1 MEDISVEVSITHACS
16 KSLTLGLFRPGP
28 YAGDKN
34 FSPENRGARVGLFG
48 LHPAGI
54 GCEKSVNLINT
65 VFDDSGLEGAVW
77 ESYAEAPWTGSHG
90 ALESLREKFVGM
102 KVNGEWTLEVYDSE
116 VDGIGGT
123 LDEFKIH
130 FKVKPCIEKF
140 GAWTEISSR
149 ECRQSYSSGGSGS
162 GLVYEGCGGSN
173 SAIRGG
179 SLSSSAGPTPC
190 FRHSAIAIENILYV
204 IGGEGGGQLTDIW
217 RYHKSSDDWLE
228 LNADVQTPSWY
239 GRQLAL
245 TPYGLLGFGGK
256 VRDAEWGYEGRVWHY
271 NLGTG
276 LWNILGKNEQELGG
290 SVGVKAMGWRA
301 TGLNRN
307 IPYPEVEE
315 DAPQPHQLS
324 SIVGLGFDRAMVG
337 EGGNRGVL
345 FGASAE
351 PMVVLFGG
359 DVGLSKAKYNNDLR
373 VLRLRAEVR
382 NDERYEEEREQ
393 LCGFRLEA
401 GGTADNFW
409 TVSCGSEVGGGSVCE
424 VREILSRAWCMG
436 EHQTIGNLL

>member
-1 MEDISVEVSITHACS
+1 
-16 KSLTLGLFRPGP
+16 
-28 YAGDKN
+28 
-34 FSPENRGARVGLFG
+34 
-48 LHPAGI
+48 
-54 GCEKSVNLINT
+54 
-65 VFDDSGLEGAVW
+65 
-77 ESYAEAPWTGSHG
+77 
-90 ALESLREKFVGM
+90 M

-116 VDGIGGT
+116 VDWIGGT

-140 GAWTEISSR
+140 AWTEISSR
-149 ECRQSYSSGGSGS
+149 ECTQSYSSGGSGS

-179 SLSSSAGPTPC
+179 SLSSSAGPTPR
-190 FRHSAIAIENILYV
+190 FRHSAVAIENILYV

-290 SVGVKAMGWRA
+290 SVGVKAMGWQA
-301 TGLNRN
+301 TGRNRN
-307 IPYPEVEE
+307 IPYPQVEE
-315 DAPQPHQLS
+315 DAPQPHRLS
-324 SIVGLGFDRAMVG
+324 SIVGLGFDRATIG
-337 EGGNRGVL
+337 EGGNKRVL

-359 DVGLSKAKYNNDLR
+359 DVGLSKAKYNNNLR
-373 VLRLRAEVR
+373 VLRLRNLTEER

-393 LCGFRLEA
+393 LCGFPNRLEA

-409 TVSCGSEVGGGSVCE
+409 TASCGSGGGAEGVFARLGRS
-424 VREILSRAWCMG
+424 
-436 EHQTIGNLL
+436 

>member
-1 MEDISVEVSITHACS
+1 
-16 KSLTLGLFRPGP
+16 
-28 YAGDKN
+28 
-34 FSPENRGARVGLFG
+34 
-48 LHPAGI
+48 
-54 GCEKSVNLINT
+54 
-65 VFDDSGLEGAVW
+65 
-77 ESYAEAPWTGSHG
+77 
-90 ALESLREKFVGM
+90 M

-140 GAWTEISSR
+140 SWTEISSR

-179 SLSSSAGPTPC
+179 SLSSSAGPTPR
-190 FRHSAIAIENILYV
+190 FRHSAVAIENVLYV

-217 RYHKSSDDWLE
+217 RYDKSSDDWLE

-290 SVGVKAMGWRA
+290 SVGVKAMVWQA
-301 TGLNRN
+301 TGLNRY

-315 DAPQPHQLS
+315 DAPQPHRLS

-337 EGGNRGVL
+337 EGGNKRVL

-359 DVGLSKAKYNNDLR
+359 DVGLSRAKYNNDLR

-382 NDERYEEEREQ
+382 NDERYEEVREQ

-409 TVSCGSEVGGGSVCE
+409 TASCGSGGGGGSVCE
-424 VREILSRAWCMG
+424 VREILIRAWCMG

>member
-1 MEDISVEVSITHACS
+1 MVLQESHPRSVRARAVQGRQKLQPREQGREGGPVWAA
-16 KSLTLGLFRPGP
+16 PG
-28 YAGDKN
+28 
-34 FSPENRGARVGLFG
+34 R
-48 LHPAGI
+48 I

-65 VFDDSGLEGAVW
+65 VFDDSGLEGGVW
-77 ESYAEAPWTGSHG
+77 ESYAEAPWTGSYG
-90 ALESLREKFVGM
+90 ALETLREKFVGM

-130 FKVKPCIEKF
+130 FKVKPCVEKF
-140 GAWTEISSR
+140 AWTEISSR

-173 SAIRGG
+173 SAIWGG
-179 SLSSSAGPTPC
+179 SLSSSAGPTPR
-190 FRHSAIAIENILYV
+190 FRHSAVAIENVLYV

-217 RYHKSSDDWLE
+217 RYDKSSDNWLE

-245 TPYGLLGFGGK
+245 TPYGLLGFRGK

-290 SVGVKAMGWRA
+290 SVGVKAMGWQA
-301 TGLNRN
+301 TGLKRN

-315 DAPQPHQLS
+315 NAPKPHRLS
-324 SIVGLGFDRAMVG
+324 SIVGLGFDRAMVW
-337 EGGNRGVL
+337 EGGNKRVL
-345 FGASAE
+345 FWASAE

-359 DVGLSKAKYNNDLR
+359 DVGLSRAKYNNDLR
-373 VLRLRAEVR
+373 VLQLRNLAEER
-382 NDERYEEEREQ
+382 NEERYEEEKEQ
-393 LCGFRLEA
+393 LCGFPNRLEA

-409 TVSCGSEVGGGSVCE
+409 TVSCGSGGGGGSVCE
-424 VREILSRAWCMG
+424 VREILIRAWCMG